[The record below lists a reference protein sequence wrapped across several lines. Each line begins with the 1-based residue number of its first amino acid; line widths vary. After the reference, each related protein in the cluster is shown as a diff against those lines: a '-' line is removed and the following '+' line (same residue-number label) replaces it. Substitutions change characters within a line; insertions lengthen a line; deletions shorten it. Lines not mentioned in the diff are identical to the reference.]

1 MQQALNAFK
10 QQQNIHPRKIIIYRL
25 VNSLSID
32 LKKFNGEAALMLTTA
47 MMTTNSDPN
56 PFYKSHNEPVLTYI
70 LTEKISNNCSN
81 FFGVDQQSKSLQSS
95 KRGASITVDNDK
107 TTF

>member
-1 MQQALNAFK
+1 MKSLD
-10 QQQNIHPRKIIIYRL
+10 
-25 VNSLSID
+25 VN
-32 LKKFNGEAALMLTTA
+32 LKKYKGEAALMLTSA
-47 MMTTNSDPN
+47 MMTVNSDPN

-70 LTEKISNNCSN
+70 LTEKTSNNCSN

-95 KRGASITVDNDK
+95 KRGATITTDNDK